1 MAALIPALRNLMS
14 PLRPRDPEEHHRAAT
29 PLELLFDLVSVIAI
43 ASAAVGLHHG
53 LSEGHALE
61 ATITFGMAFF
71 AVWWAWMNF
80 TWFASAYDN
89 DDTTYRLLTMVIMA
103 GSLVMAAGLP
113 SLFSATPDFTTV
125 IIGYVVMR
133 IAMVVLWLRA
143 GCADTAHRKSAVAYA
158 IGIAVVQIYWL
169 AFMLVQPLSSAS
181 SYGLWAVGVMLE
193 ISVPAIAE
201 SLTSTT
207 PWHRHHIMERYGLL
221 NIIVLGETLLA
232 GTLALRQTVEHF
244 DIMLIHTALSALV
257 IVFALWWV
265 YFLPE
270 EHLPTRSLRRA
281 LVWGYGHFFIFA
293 SGAAVGAGFA
303 ALVDIITDHS
313 EVSLI
318 AGDYGVAIPVA
329 AYFLSLWAVRDRYT
343 CKGACVAVLPAFA
356 LLVLVAPAI
365 GLGLEGV
372 AGAAALCAVVRS
384 RLAQPAPLGHESAA
398 VDVVRT
404 KKPSKVKVR
413 GTAKRR

>member
-1 MAALIPALRNLMS
+1 MAALIPALQNFMP

-29 PLELLFDLVSVIAI
+29 PLELLFDLVSVIAV
-43 ASAAVGLHHG
+43 ASAAAGLHHG

-61 ATITFGMAFF
+61 ATLTFGMAFF
-71 AVWWAWMNF
+71 AIWWAWMNF

-103 GSLVMAAGLP
+103 GSLIMAEGIP

-125 IIGYVVMR
+125 IIGYVLMR

-143 GCADTAHRKSAVAYA
+143 GCADTAHRKTAIAYA
-158 IGIAVVQIYWL
+158 IGIALVQLYWVS
-169 AFMLVQPLSSAS
+169 FMLFQPLSSGI
-181 SYGLWAVGVMLE
+181 SYGMWAIGVLLE

-201 SLTSTT
+201 SLTSST

-232 GTLALRQTVEHF
+232 GTLALRETVEHF
-244 DIMLIHTALSALV
+244 DIMLVHTALSALV
-257 IVFALWWV
+257 IVFSLWWV

-281 LVWGYGHFFIFA
+281 LIWGYGHFFIFA
-293 SGAAVGAGFA
+293 SGAAIGAGFA
-303 ALVDIITDHS
+303 ALVDIITHHS
-313 EVSLI
+313 EISVL
-318 AGDYGVAIPVA
+318 AGDYAVAIPVA
-329 AYFLSLWAVRDRYT
+329 AYFLSLWMVRDRYI
-343 CKGACVAVLPAFA
+343 CKGISIGVLPGFA
-356 LLVLVAPAI
+356 LLALLAPAL

-372 AGAAALCAVVRS
+372 AGAAALAAIARS
-384 RLAQPAPLGHESAA
+384 RLQAVPAGHSI
-398 VDVVRT
+398 
-404 KKPSKVKVR
+404 PQNN
-413 GTAKRR
+413 